1 MSAHKPSPMR
11 PYGFHLSAV
20 RSSIRDARVGSHQMF
35 RRRISRHRPSSRGP
49 SLPALLATRIER
61 LRPRHEAPA
70 RPIGLIASF
79 DAAPTNAPRH
89 RRAAAPS
96 ADFDARRRWLIVAA
110 TGLFGLSVL
119 MLGLM
124 QSGIG
129 GANDARPGTAV
140 VVAPASIP
148 EPAPLP
154 QPQAAAPAPASERS
168 TNGASNGSNLAPMG
182 QGFTPVERIAGP
194 WFQFFPGMWG

>member
-1 MSAHKPSPMR
+1 M
-11 PYGFHLSAV
+11 
-20 RSSIRDARVGSHQMF
+20 
-35 RRRISRHRPSSRGP
+35 
-49 SLPALLATRIER
+49 ER

-110 TGLFGLSVL
+110 AGLFGLSVL

-124 QSGIG
+124 QSGVG

-140 VVAPASIP
+140 VVAPAPIP
-148 EPAPLP
+148 GPAPP
-154 QPQAAAPAPASERS
+154 PQAPAADALPASQLS
-168 TNGASNGSNLAPMG
+168 ANGASNRSNVTPMG

-194 WFQFFPGMWG
+194 WFQFVPGMWG